1 MSTPPDIGRSHFF
14 RAAKSSSGL
23 GTINSN
29 EVRSAPIPLPPLS
42 IQKQLVAE
50 VTAAREQIATERAS
64 AAKLAADTTREVE
77 QMILG
82 QIPAPGLKP

>member
-1 MSTPPDIGRSHFF
+1 M

-29 EVRSAPIPLPPLS
+29 EVRSAPIPVPALP
-42 IQKQLVAE
+42 IQQKLVAE
-50 VTAAREQIATERAS
+50 VTAAREQIAAERAA
-64 AAKLAADTTREVE
+64 AAKLAADTAREVE

-82 QIPAPGLKP
+82 QIPVNG